1 MITRVQSGSPDFKAA
16 RINILATADNHGNI
30 MQLPR
35 VLKTIENN
43 AKEIFPKA
51 ESPSTFNFLTIGG
64 DWFNNPSKKGL
75 LTHPELSNG
84 DMQNLAML
92 KTIDS
97 VKVLLKK
104 LAAKTSGIISGKTA
118 EIVAEKFAEIS
129 KNIQVI
135 AISHLPQIISF
146 ADTSFKISKRSI
158 PNNCFAFL

>member
-51 ESPSTFNFLTIGG
+51 ESPSTFNFLTIVG
-64 DWFNNPSKKGL
+64 DWFINPSKKGL

-97 VKVLLKK
+97 VKVLLKNLQRK
-104 LAAKTSGIISGKTA
+104 LP
-118 EIVAEKFAEIS
+118 V
-129 KNIQVI
+129 
-135 AISHLPQIISF
+135 
-146 ADTSFKISKRSI
+146 
-158 PNNCFAFL
+158 